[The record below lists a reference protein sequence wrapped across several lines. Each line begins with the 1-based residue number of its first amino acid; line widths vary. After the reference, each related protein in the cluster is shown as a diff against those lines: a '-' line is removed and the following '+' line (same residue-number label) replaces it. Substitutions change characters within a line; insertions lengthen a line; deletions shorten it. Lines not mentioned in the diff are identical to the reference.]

1 MLEKI
6 GKAVRNRVSSL
17 LYTLGYIGKLL
28 TASTLFITRGGKAAR
43 KILIMQLLFTF
54 VEALPIC
61 CILGIGIGTSI
72 LLIGNTLLLS
82 IGSTGEYAGDMFLVL
97 CVSLLVS
104 WALALVQIPVFSKYL
119 LKKELSEKELQNK
132 DEDKKINRV
141 LKKAVIKLV
150 DHKIAS
156 VSVAVVC
163 LALAGW
169 GMANVK
175 NLFFPDFDYKQFIIE
190 YSLPQEAG
198 PNRVK
203 HDLLEITEYLKM
215 SIMVI

>member
-72 LLIGNTLLLS
+72 LLIGIHFYFPLVRQTLP
-82 IGSTGEYAGDMFLVL
+82 T
-97 CVSLLVS
+97 
-104 WALALVQIPVFSKYL
+104 
-119 LKKELSEKELQNK
+119 
-132 DEDKKINRV
+132 
-141 LKKAVIKLV
+141 
-150 DHKIAS
+150 H
-156 VSVAVVC
+156 
-163 LALAGW
+163 
-169 GMANVK
+169 
-175 NLFFPDFDYKQFIIE
+175 
-190 YSLPQEAG
+190 
-198 PNRVK
+198 
-203 HDLLEITEYLKM
+203 
-215 SIMVI
+215 